1 MESFI
6 QFYQYTIFFYA
17 TLLVLIS
24 LFLAFFGYL
33 NTYKNKLKYTK
44 EEENILLEHREIAP
58 PISIVAGAYNEEVVV
73 VDATRAFL
81 DLEYPNFEVVIV
93 NDGSKDDT
101 LHLLIE
107 AFDLIEVPHYIIEKV
122 ISQPIKRIFKS
133 TNPLY
138 RKLTVVDKK
147 NGGTKADAMNA
158 GLNVAR
164 YDYFV
169 NTDVDCILAKDTL
182 TKVILPVLDS
192 KTPVIAVGGT
202 MRMVNGCEIDRV
214 QITRV
219 RPPRSFFPIF
229 QETEYLRSY
238 LITKMGWAY
247 FNAIPNVSGGFG
259 LFDKNIVIAAGGY
272 DPESHAEDMD
282 MTLRIIAHMRDHKL
296 PYKIVNTPHSCCWT
310 EGPPNLK
317 VLYRQRSR
325 WGRGL
330 LQIFFVHHRFLF
342 NKKYGRMG
350 LVTLPYILIFELF
363 APLIEI
369 LGFLFLLYLSITS
382 QINAHTFWLMFA
394 YVYLVGLC
402 ISILTIA
409 LDFSVKK
416 QYQTISEYVQLI
428 ISSALEAFLYHPFI
442 ILFTLAG
449 YIQLLTRKEFK
460 WGKMTRKGF
469 SQSENPVNS
478 KKKSDLPLS

>member
-1 MESFI
+1 METFV
-6 QFYQYTIFFYA
+6 QFYQYIIFSYA
-17 TLLVLIS
+17 SILVMIS

-33 NTYKNKLKYTK
+33 NTFKNKLKYT
-44 EEENILLEHREIAP
+44 EVEENFLLAHPEIAP
-58 PISIVAGAYNEEVVV
+58 PISIVAGAFNEEVVV

-93 NDGSKDDT
+93 NDGSKDNT
-101 LHLLIE
+101 LKLLIE

-122 ISQPIKRIFKS
+122 ISQPIKKVYKS
-133 TNPLY
+133 TNSLY
-138 RKLTVVDKK
+138 AKLTVVDKK

-158 GLNVAR
+158 GLNIAK

-182 TKVILPVLDS
+182 TKVVLPVLDS
-192 KTPVIAVGGT
+192 KIPVIAVGGT

-282 MTLRIIAHMRDHKL
+282 MTLRIIAHMRDHNL
-296 PYKIVNTPHSCCWT
+296 PYKVVNTPHSCCWT

-363 APLIEI
+363 APLIEVI
-369 LGFLFLLYLSITS
+369 GLFLLLYLFFTS
-382 QINAHTFWLMFA
+382 QINVKTFWLMFT
-394 YVYLVGLC
+394 YVYLIGLC
-402 ISILTIA
+402 ISILTIS

-416 QYQTISEYVQLI
+416 QYRTMSEYVQLI
-428 ISSALEAFLYHPFI
+428 ISSSLEAFLYHPFI
-442 ILFTLAG
+442 IFFTLSG

-469 SQSENPVNS
+469 SQSDTPTTAKTKNE
-478 KKKSDLPLS
+478 LPLS

>member
-1 MESFI
+1 METLI
-6 QFYQYTIFFYA
+6 NFYQYLIFFYA
-17 TLLVLIS
+17 TALIIIS
-24 LFLAFFGYL
+24 LFLGFFGYI
-33 NTYKNKLKYTK
+33 NTLKNKLKYTK
-44 EEENILLEHREIAP
+44 KEENILLEHPEIAP
-58 PISIVAGAYNEEVVV
+58 PISIIAGAFNEEVVV
-73 VDATRAFL
+73 VDATTAFL
-81 DLEYPNFEVVIV
+81 KLDYPNFEVVVV
-93 NDGSKDDT
+93 NDGSKDET
-101 LHLLIE
+101 LPLLIC
-107 AFDLIEVPHYIIEKV
+107 AFDLIEVPHYVIEKV
-122 ISQPIKRIFKS
+122 LSKPIKKVFKS
-133 TNPLY
+133 TNPNY
-138 RKLTVVDKK
+138 RKLTVIDKI

-158 GLNVAR
+158 GLNIAK

-192 KTPVIAVGGT
+192 KIPVIAVGGT

-219 RPPRSFFPIF
+219 RPPRSFFPLF

-238 LITKMGWAY
+238 LITKMGWAF

-259 LFDKNIVIAAGGY
+259 LFDKNVVIAAGGY

-282 MTLRIIAHMRDHKL
+282 MTLRMIAYMRDNNL

-310 EGPPNLK
+310 EGPPNLQ

-330 LQIFFVHHRFLF
+330 LQIFFVHHRYLF

-350 LVTLPYILIFELF
+350 LITLPYILIFELL
-363 APLIEI
+363 APIIEVI
-369 LGFLFLLYLSITS
+369 GLFLLIYLFVTS
-382 QINAHTFWLMFA
+382 QVNIKTFWLMFA
-394 YVYLVGLC
+394 YVYLTGICV
-402 ISILTIA
+402 SILTIS

-416 QYQTISEYVQLI
+416 QYRTMKEYFQLI
-428 ISSALEAFLYHPFI
+428 ISSSLEAFLYHPFI
-442 ILFTLAG
+442 IFFTLSG
-449 YIQLLTRKEFK
+449 YVQLLTQKEFK

-469 SQSENPVNS
+469 SQTETVANFNKES
-478 KKKSDLPLS
+478 